1 MANMLPLELVEGDYL
16 SESERKVFYELK
28 DKLSDEW
35 TVIYSL
41 RWVTD
46 NALSLNQSNGEC
58 DFIILNP
65 NYGILILEVKG
76 GIINCLNGEWTSID
90 RNNFRNFIK
99 DPEKQV
105 NNSKHEIIAKLRKE
119 KVYPFVATAVWFPD
133 VTLEKIRLPLSMP
146 KEIVFDMNSFENLEE
161 KIINI
166 YRYRAEK
173 ENFNINILS
182 LSEYNKLKQILSPT
196 IKSKI
201 SLNLRSEKLNLKY
214 LELNEEQAK
223 CFEQLEDNSFIS
235 IKGHA
240 GTGKTVLAIK
250 KALKDSE
257 NNKKVLYVC
266 FNTMLFEK
274 VKEEADNRFEVYG
287 IYNFAEEYL
296 RLYHENYYNEFQEDC
311 DYDKMM
317 DNYLKTCQENKSNKK
332 MMFDTILVDEG
343 QDFREPWFKSLY
355 NFLNEDGSLYVF
367 YDELQ
372 MLYQKFGHDN
382 IDFLDI
388 GVRYNLKRNM
398 RNTDEIC
405 LSSLKVIGLDESK
418 IVLKG
423 IRGLQPEIVFAETKL
438 DINEKLKYIFMD
450 LKKQQIGEDKITTLI
465 VNPREKVK
473 YMKSIKMHSNSLV
486 ESVRKYKGLEN
497 DIIIIPDLNE
507 DFLQDDETKKL
518 LYVAMSRAKVHV
530 ILIINTE
537 NMNRKQRVVFKKD
550 IPNKLI

>member
-1 MANMLPLELVEGDYL
+1 M
-16 SESERKVFYELK
+16 
-28 DKLSDEW
+28 
-35 TVIYSL
+35 
-41 RWVTD
+41 
-46 NALSLNQSNGEC
+46 
-58 DFIILNP
+58 
-65 NYGILILEVKG
+65 
-76 GIINCLNGEWTSID
+76 
-90 RNNFRNFIK
+90 
-99 DPEKQV
+99 
-105 NNSKHEIIAKLRKE
+105 
-119 KVYPFVATAVWFPD
+119 
-133 VTLEKIRLPLSMP
+133 
-146 KEIVFDMNSFENLEE
+146 
-161 KIINI
+161 
-166 YRYRAEK
+166 
-173 ENFNINILS
+173 
-182 LSEYNKLKQILSPT
+182 
-196 IKSKI
+196 
-201 SLNLRSEKLNLKY
+201 
-214 LELNEEQAK
+214 
-223 CFEQLEDNSFIS
+223 EDNSFIS

-250 KALKDSE
+250 KALKDSK

-266 FNTMLFEK
+266 YNTMLFEK
-274 VKEEADNRFEVYG
+274 VKEEADNQFEVYG
-287 IYNFAEEYL
+287 IYKFAEEYL
-296 RLYHENYYNEFQEDC
+296 RIYHENYYNEFQEDC

-317 DNYLKTCQENKSNKK
+317 DNYLKTCPENKVDKK

-355 NFLNEDGSLYVF
+355 NFLNHDGSLYVF

-372 MLYQKFGHDN
+372 MLYEKFGHNN

-405 LSSLKVIGLDESK
+405 LSSLKVIGLDENK
-418 IVLKG
+418 IMLKG

-450 LKKQQIGEDKITTLI
+450 LEKQQIEEDKITTLI

-473 YMKSIKMHSNSLV
+473 YMKSIKMYSNSLV

-507 DFLQDDETKKL
+507 DFLQDEETKKL

-537 NMNRKQRVVFKKD
+537 NMNRKQRIGYKKD
-550 IPNKLI
+550 IASRLI

>member
-1 MANMLPLELVEGDYL
+1 MLPLELVEGDYL

-90 RNNFRNFIK
+90 KNNVRNFIK

-105 NNSKHEIIAKLRKE
+105 NNSKYEFIAKLRRE
-119 KVYPFVATAVWFPD
+119 KVNPFVATAIWFPD

-146 KEIVFDMNSFENLEE
+146 AEIVLDMNSFDNLED

-173 ENFNINILS
+173 EDFNINILS
-182 LSEYNKLKQILSPT
+182 LSEYNKVKQILSPT
-196 IKSKI
+196 IKSKL
-201 SLNLRSEKLNLKY
+201 SLDLRSEKLNMKY
-214 LELNEEQAK
+214 IELNEEQAK
-223 CFEQLEDNSFIS
+223 CFEQLEDNPFIS

-250 KALKDSE
+250 KALKDSK
-257 NNKKVLYVC
+257 NNKRVLYVC
-266 FNTMLFEK
+266 YNTMLFKK
-274 VKEEADNRFEVYG
+274 VKEEADNQFEVYG

-296 RLYHENYYNEFQEDC
+296 RLYHEDYYNEFQEDC

-317 DNYLKTCQENKSNKK
+317 DNYLKTCQENKSNNK

-355 NFLNEDGSLYVF
+355 NFLNDDGSLYVF

-372 MLYQKFGHDN
+372 MLYEKFGHNN

-398 RNTDEIC
+398 RNTDEIS

-418 IVLKG
+418 IMLKG

-438 DINEKLKYIFMD
+438 DINEKLKYVFKD
-450 LKKQQIGEDKITTLI
+450 LKKQQIEEDKITTLI

-473 YMKSIKMHSNSLV
+473 YMKSIKMYSNSLV

-507 DFLQDDETKKL
+507 NFFQDEETKKL

-537 NMNRKQRVVFKKD
+537 NMNRKQRIVFKKD
-550 IPNKLI
+550 IASRLI

>member
-1 MANMLPLELVEGDYL
+1 MLPLELVEGDYL

-90 RNNFRNFIK
+90 KNNVRNFIK

-105 NNSKHEIIAKLRKE
+105 NASKYEIIAQLRKE
-119 KVYPFVATAVWFPD
+119 KIYPFVTTAIWFPD
-133 VTLEKIRLPLSMP
+133 VILEKIRLPLSMP
-146 KEIVFDMNSFENLEE
+146 KEIVLDMNSFNNLEE

-182 LSEYNKLKQILSPT
+182 LSEDNKVKQILSPT
-196 IKSKI
+196 IKSKA
-201 SLNLRSEKLNLKY
+201 SLNIKSQNLNLKY
-214 LELNEEQAK
+214 IELNEEQAK
-223 CFEQLEDNSFIS
+223 CFEQLEDNQFIS

-240 GTGKTVLAIK
+240 GTGKTVLAVQ
-250 KALKDSE
+250 KALKDSK

-274 VKEEADNRFEVYG
+274 VKEEADNKFEVYG

-296 RLYHENYYNEFQEDC
+296 RIYHENYYNEFQEDC

-355 NFLNEDGSLYVF
+355 NFLNDDGSLYVF

-372 MLYQKFGHDN
+372 MLYEKFGHNN
-382 IDFLDI
+382 IAFLDI

-418 IVLKG
+418 IMLKG
-423 IRGLQPEIVFAETKL
+423 IRGLQPEIIFAETKL
-438 DINEKLKYIFMD
+438 DINEKLKYVFMN
-450 LKKQQIGEDKITTLI
+450 LKKQQIGEEKITTLI
-465 VNPREKVK
+465 VNPREKAK
-473 YMKSIKMHSNSLV
+473 YMKSIKMYSNALV

-518 LYVAMSRAKVHV
+518 LYVAMSRARIHV

-537 NMNRKQRVVFKKD
+537 NMNRKQRIVFKRD
-550 IPNKLI
+550 IADKLL